1 MEGNTSKAPKGE
13 CATCG
18 KLVSK
23 SNMAMHRKVCGKKKA
38 PKTRKVINRES
49 YKRHKDKI
57 LNKRFEQR
65 VFNRFRRLEVARE
78 QLVTM
83 SNKPLDVEP
92 IPVKKWKPAPSTS
105 LLHGISKDPNLF
117 AFCLNT
123 LRERCRKL
131 YKIGPAYVE
140 WPKFYKAIMFTLHP
154 EKISSAAC
162 DFGSSTQEIYDFKLE
177 TVTAFNQ
184 LKVQLEA
191 DTDDLTEEV
200 ADGLSDAAYERE
212 MNRIR
217 RAKRD
222 KAEGEATF
230 SHLQDQLRMYRKR
243 VEKHLASV
251 SLHAANFQ
259 AKQEKAQALRDEEL
273 AKLKKVI
280 EEFESKGPCATY
292 DEFKESENQR
302 RSNVQPVQE

>member
-1 MEGNTSKAPKGE
+1 
-13 CATCG
+13 
-18 KLVSK
+18 
-23 SNMAMHRKVCGKKKA
+23 
-38 PKTRKVINRES
+38 
-49 YKRHKDKI
+49 
-57 LNKRFEQR
+57 
-65 VFNRFRRLEVARE
+65 
-78 QLVTM
+78 M

-92 IPVKKWKPAPSTS
+92 ISVKKWKPAPSTS

-154 EKISSAAC
+154 EKIPSAAC

-191 DTDDLTEEV
+191 DTDDLTE
-200 ADGLSDAAYERE
+200 GG
-212 MNRIR
+212 
-217 RAKRD
+217 KRD
-222 KAEGEATF
+222 KPEGEATF

>member
-13 CATCG
+13 CASCG

-23 SNMAMHRKVCGKKKA
+23 SNMAKHRKVCGKKKA

-57 LNKRFEQR
+57 LNKCFKQR
-65 VFNRFRRLEVARE
+65 VFNRFRRLE
-78 QLVTM
+78 
-83 SNKPLDVEP
+83 
-92 IPVKKWKPAPSTS
+92 
-105 LLHGISKDPNLF
+105 
-117 AFCLNT
+117 
-123 LRERCRKL
+123 
-131 YKIGPAYVE
+131 
-140 WPKFYKAIMFTLHP
+140 
-154 EKISSAAC
+154 AAC

-177 TVTAFNQ
+177 TVTGFNQ
-184 LKVQLEA
+184 LKVRLEA

-292 DEFKESENQR
+292 DEFKES
-302 RSNVQPVQE
+302 NVQPVQE